1 MLFNHRFW
9 PGIADGTITVAF
21 RRWKRPTVQAGGT
34 LLSPAG
40 VLAIDEVQSIT
51 AGEVTDE
58 EARAAGYA
66 DRLAVLAGLRPDGQL
81 YRVRFHRSG
90 EDPRIEL
97 RNRAELSPAELDDLL
112 RTLKRIDWA
121 LPVMRLIAARPGVV
135 STELA
140 SALDVDRAQ
149 FKLRVRR
156 LKALGLTE
164 SLEVGY
170 RLSPRGTAVLDRIS

>member
-9 PGIADGTITVAF
+9 PGIADGSITVAF
-21 RRWKRPTVQAGGT
+21 RRWKRPSVKAGGT

-40 VLAIDEVQSIT
+40 LLAIDEAQSIT
-51 AGEVTDE
+51 AGDVTDE

-66 DRLAVLAGLRPDGQL
+66 DRLEVLAGLRSDGQF

-90 EDPRIEL
+90 EDPRVEL
-97 RNRAELSPAELDDLL
+97 RNRAEFSRAELDDLL
-112 RTLKRIDWA
+112 RTLKRVEWA
-121 LPVMRLIAARPGVV
+121 LPVMQLIATKPGVV
-135 STELA
+135 STDLA
-140 SALDVDRAQ
+140 SLLDVDRSV
-149 FKLRVRR
+149 FKQRVRH

-170 RLSPRGTAVLDRIS
+170 RLSPRGTAVLDRVS